1 MAYFEPY
8 SINIRGQLYEI
19 SRPQVMGILN
29 VTPDSFY
36 SGSRYFTDDVIRKRV
51 RQIVEE
57 GADMIDVGGYSSRA
71 NADDISPEE
80 EYERLALGL
89 RIIKEEA
96 PDIIISVD
104 SFRASVIENC
114 HKNFGIDIVN
124 DIAAGELDSEMI
136 PTVGKLKLPYIMM
149 HMRGNPVTMMQMTDY
164 DDLTADI
171 LKYFSAKIKQ
181 ATSAGICDIIIDP
194 GFGFSKNLE
203 QNYELLK
210 NLNCFK
216 ALELPLLVGVSRKSM
231 IYKLFGYSPAES
243 LNGTTVINTIS
254 MLSGASIIRV
264 HDVKQAVEAATIINK
279 IK

>member
-19 SRPQVMGILN
+19 NRPQVMGILN

-36 SGSRYFTDDVIRKRV
+36 SGSRAFSEDVIKKRV
-51 RQIVEE
+51 KQIVDE
-57 GADMIDVGGYSSRA
+57 GADMIDIGGYSSRH
-71 NADDISPEE
+71 NAEDISPEE

-89 RIIKEEA
+89 KIIKDVA
-96 PDIIISVD
+96 PDIIVSVD

-124 DIAAGELDSEMI
+124 DIAAGELDPEMI
-136 PTVGKLKLPYIMM
+136 PTVGRLKLPYIMM
-149 HMRGNPVTMMQMTDY
+149 HMRGNPVTMMQLTDY
-164 DDLTADI
+164 DDLTSDI
-171 LKYFSAKIKQ
+171 LKYFSKKIKE
-181 ATSAGICDIIIDP
+181 ATDAGICDIIIDP
-194 GFGFSKNLE
+194 GFGFSKDLE

-216 ALELPLLVGVSRKSM
+216 SLELPLLVGVSRKSM
-231 IYKLFGYSPAES
+231 IFKLFGFTPAES

-279 IK
+279 I

>member
-19 SRPQVMGILN
+19 NRPQVMGILN

-36 SGSRYFTDDVIRKRV
+36 SGSRAFSEDVIKKRV
-51 RQIVEE
+51 KQIVDE
-57 GADMIDVGGYSSRA
+57 GADMIDIGGYSSRP
-71 NADDISPEE
+71 NAEDISPEE

-89 RIIKEEA
+89 KIIKDVA
-96 PDIIISVD
+96 PDIIVSVD

-124 DIAAGELDSEMI
+124 DIAAGELDPEMI
-136 PTVGKLKLPYIMM
+136 PTVGRLKLPYIMM
-149 HMRGNPVTMMQMTDY
+149 HMRGNPVTMMQLTDY
-164 DDLTADI
+164 DDLTSDI
-171 LKYFSAKIKQ
+171 LKYFSKKIKE
-181 ATSAGICDIIIDP
+181 ATDAGICDIIIDP
-194 GFGFSKNLE
+194 GFGFSKDLE

-216 ALELPLLVGVSRKSM
+216 SLELPLLVGVSRKSM
-231 IYKLFGYSPAES
+231 IFKLFGYTPAES

-279 IK
+279 I

>member
-8 SINIRGQLYEI
+8 SLNIRGQLYEVN
-19 SRPQVMGILN
+19 RPQVMGILN

-36 SGSRYFTDDVIRKRV
+36 SGSRAFTEEVIRKRV

-57 GADMIDVGGYSSRA
+57 GADMIDIGGYSSRP
-71 NADDISPEE
+71 NAEDISPEE

-89 RIIKEEA
+89 KIIKEEA
-96 PDIIISVD
+96 PDIIVSVD

-136 PTVGKLKLPYIMM
+136 PTVGRLKLPYIMM
-149 HMRGNPVTMMQMTDY
+149 HMRGNPVTMMQLTDY

-171 LKYFSAKIKQ
+171 LKYFSEKIKK
-181 ATSAGICDIIIDP
+181 ATDAGICDIIIDP

-216 ALELPLLVGVSRKSM
+216 SLDLPLLVGVSRKSM
-231 IYKLFGYSPAES
+231 IFKLFGCTPAES

-264 HDVKQAVEAATIINK
+264 HDVRQAVEAAAIINK
-279 IK
+279 I

>member
-19 SRPQVMGILN
+19 NRPQVMGILN

-36 SGSRYFTDDVIRKRV
+36 SGSRAFSEDVIKKRV
-51 RQIVEE
+51 KQIVDE
-57 GADMIDVGGYSSRA
+57 GADMIDIGGYSSRP
-71 NADDISPEE
+71 NAEDISPEE
-80 EYERLALGL
+80 EYERLAIGL
-89 RIIKEEA
+89 KIIKDVA
-96 PDIIISVD
+96 PDIIVSVD

-114 HKNFGIDIVN
+114 YKNFGIDIVN
-124 DIAAGELDSEMI
+124 DIAAGELDPEMI
-136 PTVGKLKLPYIMM
+136 PTVGRLKLPYIMM
-149 HMRGNPVTMMQMTDY
+149 HMRGNPVTMMQLTDY
-164 DDLTADI
+164 DDLTSDI
-171 LKYFSAKIKQ
+171 LKYFSKKIKE
-181 ATSAGICDIIIDP
+181 ATGAGICDIIIDP
-194 GFGFSKNLE
+194 GFGFSKDLE

-216 ALELPLLVGVSRKSM
+216 SLELPLLVGVSRKSM
-231 IYKLFGYSPAES
+231 IFKLFGYTPAES

-279 IK
+279 I

>member
-19 SRPQVMGILN
+19 NRPQVMGILN

-36 SGSRYFTDDVIRKRV
+36 SGSRAFSEDVIKKRV
-51 RQIVEE
+51 KQIVDE
-57 GADMIDVGGYSSRA
+57 GADMIDIGGYSSRP
-71 NADDISPEE
+71 NAEDISPEE

-89 RIIKEEA
+89 KIIKDVA
-96 PDIIISVD
+96 PDIIVSVD

-124 DIAAGELDSEMI
+124 DIAAGELDPEMI
-136 PTVGKLKLPYIMM
+136 PTVGRLKLPYIMM
-149 HMRGNPVTMMQMTDY
+149 HMRGNPVTMMQLTDY
-164 DDLTADI
+164 DDLTSDI
-171 LKYFSAKIKQ
+171 LKYFSKKIKE
-181 ATSAGICDIIIDP
+181 ATDAGICDIIIDP
-194 GFGFSKNLE
+194 GFGFSKDLE

-216 ALELPLLVGVSRKSM
+216 SLELPLLVGVSRKSM
-231 IYKLFGYSPAES
+231 IFKLFGFTPAES

-279 IK
+279 I

>member
-19 SRPQVMGILN
+19 NRPQVMGILN

-36 SGSRYFTDDVIRKRV
+36 SGSRAFSEEVIKKRV
-51 RQIVEE
+51 KQIVDE
-57 GADMIDVGGYSSRA
+57 GADMIDIGGYSSRP
-71 NADDISPEE
+71 NAEDISPEE

-89 RIIKEEA
+89 KIIKDVA
-96 PDIIISVD
+96 PDIIVSVD

-124 DIAAGELDSEMI
+124 DIAAGELDPEMI
-136 PTVGKLKLPYIMM
+136 PTVGRLKLPYIMM
-149 HMRGNPVTMMQMTDY
+149 HMRGNPVTMMQLTDY
-164 DDLTADI
+164 DDLTSDI
-171 LKYFSAKIKQ
+171 LKYFSKKIKE
-181 ATSAGICDIIIDP
+181 ATDAGICDIIIDP
-194 GFGFSKNLE
+194 GFGFSKDLE

-216 ALELPLLVGVSRKSM
+216 SLELPLLVGVSRKSM
-231 IYKLFGYSPAES
+231 IFKLFGYTPAES

-279 IK
+279 I